1 MLERVSSWLQRHV
14 NGWIA
19 LLGLVVF
26 LLFSALV
33 LPAQSAQ
40 SQVYS
45 ETAGS
50 PDGSFFYTPQ
60 DLYRMAEA
68 YGAAGRAA
76 YVQARVTFDVVWPL
90 VYTFFLVTAISWA
103 ASKAGV
109 TAAPWRWVNLL
120 PLCSLFLDYLENLGA
135 VIVMLRYP
143 APTPIIDLLTTWF
156 TPLKWA
162 LLGASFV
169 VLAGLMGLAVW
180 RRLVGRGH

>member
-1 MLERVSSWLQRHV
+1 M
-14 NGWIA
+14 
-19 LLGLVVF
+19 
-26 LLFSALV
+26 
-33 LPAQSAQ
+33 
-40 SQVYS
+40 
-45 ETAGS
+45 
-50 PDGSFFYTPQ
+50 
-60 DLYRMAEA
+60 
-68 YGAAGRAA
+68 
-76 YVQARVTFDVVWPL
+76 
-90 VYTFFLVTAISWA
+90 TAISWT
-103 ASKAGV
+103 ASQAGV

-120 PLCSLFLDYLENLGA
+120 PLCSLLLDYLENLGA

>member
-1 MLERVSSWLQRHV
+1 MHERLSNWLQHHV
-14 NGWIA
+14 NGWVA

-26 LLFSALV
+26 LLFTALV

-40 SQVYS
+40 SLVYS

-68 YGAAGRAA
+68 YGTAGRAA

-103 ASKAGV
+103 ATQASV

-120 PLCSLFLDYLENLGA
+120 PLGGLLLDYLENLGA

-143 APTPIIDLLTTWF
+143 APTPVIDLLTTWF

-162 LLGASFV
+162 LIGASFI
-169 VLAGLMGLAVW
+169 VLAGLIGLAVW
-180 RRLVGRGH
+180 RRLVGRRR